1 MMRTFRVYHELEK
14 FIEHCGGEETVRW
27 IARRIGSKNWETT
40 KIHPI
45 VAWNEMH
52 TESPVIVGIAIR
64 VKGKYQIIASVQ
76 KSDKVNY
83 KEWIE
88 SIAGND
94 IYFDVASA
102 LLNNKNAI
110 IASETDIIDGE
121 ILGWKHVIT
130 QVQEGKRSNGLENN
144 KNTMYSNENE
154 IDLEEFNDLVSYF
167 EKDSAIN
174 DFINLLR
181 QSMKNV
187 SLLDLDDGE
196 EVLEFSNEFQ
206 DEWA

>member
-1 MMRTFRVYHELEK
+1 MMRTFKVYHELEK

-45 VAWNEMH
+45 VAWNDEY

-64 VKGKYQIIASVQ
+64 VKKTYQIIASVQ

-83 KEWIE
+83 SDWIK
-88 SIAGND
+88 SIAGSE

-102 LLNNKNAI
+102 LLNNNNAI

-121 ILGWKHVIT
+121 ILGWKHIIT
-130 QVQEGKRSNGLENN
+130 QVMDGKRSNGLTPNSDS
-144 KNTMYSNENE
+144 MYHNENE
-154 IDLEEFNDLVSYF
+154 IDMEGFEELISYF
-167 EKDSAIN
+167 ENDNLIN
-174 DFINLLR
+174 DFLNILK
-181 QSMKNV
+181 QSIKNI
-187 SLLDLDDGE
+187 SIIDFDDSKSDSK
-196 EVLEFSNEFQ
+196 FSSDFQ

>member
-64 VKGKYQIIASVQ
+64 LKGKYQIIASVQ

-88 SIAGND
+88 SIAVND

-130 QVQEGKRSNGLENN
+130 QVQQGKRSNGLENN

-154 IDLEEFNDLVSYF
+154 IDLEEFNDLISYF

>member
-14 FIEHCGGEETVRW
+14 FIEYCGGEETVRW

-154 IDLEEFNDLVSYF
+154 IDLEEFNNLVSYF

-181 QSMKNV
+181 QSMKNI

-196 EVLEFSNEFQ
+196 EVLEFSNEFK